1 MAAENRRWFASAPA
15 ALSWRQWDGEFV
27 FFDAATG
34 ATHLLDAGAAGVL
47 IDLAA
52 AGADGLDLR
61 ALLGLSEAEFADPT
75 ANAEI
80 TALQDVLTALQQAGL
95 AQSRSP

>member
-1 MAAENRRWFASAPA
+1 MMAAESRRWFASAPA
-15 ALSWRQWDGEFV
+15 ALSWRQWNDEFV

-52 AGADGLDLR
+52 APEGIDLR
-61 ALLGLSEAEFADPT
+61 TLLGLTEAEFADPAT
-75 ANAEI
+75 GPEI
-80 TALQDVLTALQQAGL
+80 VALQDVLTALQEAGL